1 MPSKLY
7 LSLKNKRSNSTS
19 SIREKEKEREEKD
32 AELVKQMENMT
43 VEEEKPQILKVPIKP
58 LKYRL

>member
-1 MPSKLY
+1 M
-7 LSLKNKRSNSTS
+7 KNKRSNSTS
-19 SIREKEKEREEKD
+19 SIKEREKERND

>member
-19 SIREKEKEREEKD
+19 SIKEREKERND